1 MTRKTQR
8 LLVALIVINL
18 GFLTFQPAR
27 PRLSFSQGSM
37 PVLRGRALEIVDER
51 CKVRAQLRGFP
62 ADPKHELSNRDLYS
76 ETVLLRLVAEHVGE
90 LGARRSD
97 RPKHRRASLRA
108 SVSSDRRARVFWAI
122 QRAARL
128 ALGPGER
135 QCRGHDR

>member
-76 ETVLLRLVAEHVGE
+76 ETVLLRLVAEHVRE

-97 RPKHRRASLRA
+97 RPKRRTVALRA
-108 SVSSDRRARVFWAI
+108 SVGSTEASGKSLRGPMRACMLVTI
-122 QRAARL
+122 
-128 ALGPGER
+128 
-135 QCRGHDR
+135 DS